1 MIYPDLAFV
10 LSLLVQGDQSHD
22 AAQILRDVTHPLPL
36 SQVHRLQVEN
46 GLLRAFLGSNRDQ
59 AEAARDGLLL
69 WRQYL
74 EEQIFIIEAFDLD
87 FAFAQAA
94 AWNADFDFQ
103 PPRWSFLL
111 HPAIAIERQAT
122 FLSFNPTLRKC
133 AKKAGLKLLP
143 EQL

>member
-1 MIYPDLAFV
+1 VIYPDLAFV
-10 LSLLVQGDQSHD
+10 LSLLVQGDQSQD
-22 AAQILRDVTHPLPL
+22 AAQLLRDVTHPLPL
-36 SQVHRLQVEN
+36 SRIHQLQVEN
-46 GLLRAFLGSNRDQ
+46 GLLRAFLGSNREQ

-74 EEQIFIIEAFDLD
+74 EEQIFIIENFDLD

-103 PPRWSFLL
+103 PPRWSLLL
-111 HPAIAIERQAT
+111 HPAVALERQAA